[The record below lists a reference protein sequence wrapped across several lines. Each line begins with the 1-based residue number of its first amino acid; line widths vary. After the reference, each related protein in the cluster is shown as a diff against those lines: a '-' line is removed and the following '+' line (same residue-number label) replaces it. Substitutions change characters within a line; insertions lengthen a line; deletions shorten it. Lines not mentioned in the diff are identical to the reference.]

1 MPSLTHGLLL
11 QGFCLKGNGQIFRTK
26 WCWWLQGERGG
37 DGMRVRRR
45 SRRGEGAG
53 SAGEEGRGSSGVG
66 GGHAI
71 AERRLGNEITGGKG
85 GSK

>member
-1 MPSLTHGLLL
+1 
-11 QGFCLKGNGQIFRTK
+11 
-26 WCWWLQGERGG
+26 
-37 DGMRVRRR
+37 MRVRRR